1 MTLSDYFQDLSQSYG
16 AELDDLRHD
25 TDGKDVLQKRLRDK
39 RRELTALL
47 PMIDVCPELVAPVFH
62 GAFTFARGRGP
73 VLEELLAGCP
83 GEFPAWT
90 DLLDELSIAG
100 WAEPL
105 VVQVRTHEQ
114 GEDFLATSVGLE
126 YLHSMGVD
134 TTVHAPQEED
144 DEDSGADDDG
154 FKDEG
159 EDLPRVDADA
169 TDDYLEQHGFDRRSS
184 E

>member
-1 MTLSDYFQDLSQSYG
+1 MTLSDYFQDLAQSYG

-25 TDGKDVLQKRLRDK
+25 TDGKDVLQSRLKDK
-39 RRELTALL
+39 RRELAALL

-73 VLEELLAGCP
+73 VLEELLAASP
-83 GEFPAWT
+83 GEFPAWA
-90 DLLDELSIAG
+90 DILDELAVASWAQPLIA
-100 WAEPL
+100 
-105 VVQVRTHEQ
+105 QVRSHEQ
-114 GEDFLATSVGLE
+114 GEDFLATTVGLE
-126 YLHSMGVD
+126 FLHALGVD
-134 TTVHAPQEED
+134 TAVYAPSADD
-144 DEDSGADDDG
+144 DEDSDADHDE